1 MNRLSRQ
8 KHQGNNCLKQH
19 IGLNRSIYNIP
30 FKAAEYT
37 FFSHT
42 HRAFSRRDHM
52 LGYKINL
59 RKFKKIESLSSI
71 FSIHKTMR
79 LEINYKKKLQK

>member
-1 MNRLSRQ
+1 
-8 KHQGNNCLKQH
+8 
-19 IGLNRSIYNIP
+19 
-30 FKAAEYT
+30 
-37 FFSHT
+37 
-42 HRAFSRRDHM
+42 M

-71 FSIHKTMR
+71 FSIHKALG